1 MIACTVLQLNHQS
14 CPAISHELLT
24 KCTNI
29 TVIALLL
36 PMSDEYRLLLGIM
49 AVAPQFKQVN
59 CLLLQRDAYFII
71 FKIL

>member
-1 MIACTVLQLNHQS
+1 MIACTVLQLKHQS

-36 PMSDEYRLLLGIM
+36 PKSDEYRLLLGIM

-59 CLLLQRDAYFII
+59 CLLLHCDAYFII